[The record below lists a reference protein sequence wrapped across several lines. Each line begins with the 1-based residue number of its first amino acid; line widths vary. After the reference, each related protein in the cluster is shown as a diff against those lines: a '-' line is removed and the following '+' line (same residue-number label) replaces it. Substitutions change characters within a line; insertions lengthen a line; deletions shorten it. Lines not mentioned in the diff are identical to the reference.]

1 MWITPEDAPR
11 YQELTRLL
19 VSTLHKDRGPQRDE
33 RVAPEDL
40 ALYLEW
46 LELAR
51 EVAPSLR
58 PFIDKS
64 SPYLLGKL
72 TYSDLEHDF
81 RWLSAQVVDASEELP
96 PAAGF
101 AINIAWSPT
110 AAGLK

>member
-11 YQELTRLL
+11 YQELTRVLEG
-19 VSTLHKDRGPQRDE
+19 VLHKDRAAQRDE
-33 RVAPEDL
+33 RVAPEEL

-51 EVAPSLR
+51 EGAPCIR

-81 RWLSAQVVDASEELP
+81 RWLGSQVVDTSEELS
-96 PAAGF
+96 PAAGY
-101 AINIAWSPT
+101 AINIAWSP
-110 AAGLK
+110 